1 MRSSARLPVQSVV
14 ILGFVISALAAVIS
28 YFNTVTQQGYHF
40 NGFKVTL
47 IPLLNPLVMISVVIA
62 WWWLT
67 RVEASDESGAVILRR
82 TFLAFAAQYFFT
94 TVLLLMIITPF
105 NTGDGF
111 WLTTVLWFQLIGA
124 LSPPSD
130 CSCCLVR
137 SQCVS
142 QPRSRSRRR
151 LRSARQI

>member
-1 MRSSARLPVQSVV
+1 MRLPAQAVV

-40 NGFKVTL
+40 NGFKVTV

-67 RVEASDESGAVILRR
+67 RVEASDESGAAILRR
-82 TFLAFAAQYFFT
+82 SFLAFAAQYFFT
-94 TVLLLMIITPF
+94 TILLLMIITPF
-105 NTGDGF
+105 NSGDGF

-124 LSPPSD
+124 FIATIGLFLLSRTVTVREPTTEPIEASPSL
-130 CSCCLVR
+130 S
-137 SQCVS
+137 
-142 QPRSRSRRR
+142 
-151 LRSARQI
+151 